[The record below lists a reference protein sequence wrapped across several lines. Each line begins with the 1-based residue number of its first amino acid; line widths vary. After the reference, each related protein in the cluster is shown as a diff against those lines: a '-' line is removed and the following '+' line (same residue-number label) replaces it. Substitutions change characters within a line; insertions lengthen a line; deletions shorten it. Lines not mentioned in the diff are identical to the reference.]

1 MAMPEFSVLPD
12 LVSKAEPAGVDFMAA
27 TDSLGSKGFIPP
39 TIMGHEMAYPFPN
52 DKSVLI
58 VHVMQ
63 DGLRSAERGRLCKSG
78 RV

>member
-1 MAMPEFSVLPD
+1 
-12 LVSKAEPAGVDFMAA
+12 MAA

-39 TIMGHEMAYPFPN
+39 AITGHEMAYPLPI

-63 DGLRSAERGRLCKSG
+63 DGLRSAERGSWCKSG